1 MSHLRIKTRSGQQVN
16 PDFSHTFITFT
27 ENLVRDIEV
36 LSSVEPL
43 LLNDLAQHES
53 IQENTDIKNMACFLL
68 MSGVMLGVKWGDRY
82 YFGDVDLMDNYDFDE
97 SMDDVTLVQ
106 YCIEDELTL
115 KTIFKMFEKIN
126 DDCMRASEDAVPLD
140 AKEYYS
146 EQIQNVYDIDETTA
160 DMWAEQMRKFIIF
173 QQSGRD
179 VPDTNKYTGE
189 DNGVQPG
196 RVYLADSTD
205 TCGLVID
212 DSSGWFH
219 EDNNPEHWH
228 LLVANQEW
236 MSNELSD
243 LEFEL
248 FDFAI
253 SAGWTDDL

>member
-16 PDFSHTFITFT
+16 PDFSELFIK
-27 ENLVRDIEV
+27 I
-36 LSSVEPL
+36 VEGNYYSYQAIDSKQAL
-43 LLNDLAQHES
+43 LLNGLAEPES
-53 IQENTDIKNMACFLL
+53 VQENKDIVNMTMFLIL
-68 MSGVMLGVKWGDRY
+68 SNQMLAVKWGDRY

-126 DDCMRASEDAVPLD
+126 DDCMRAGEDAVPLD